1 MHVFFNQKIFSDNI
15 FACVKNIK
23 IIMTD
28 LKNKELET
36 NKNFSLFS
44 LTWPIFIELA
54 LHCVTLSLNLFLVGK
69 ISVDLVAA
77 LTVGNQVFEFSMIIF
92 NFIGIGTTVVIAQ
105 NIGAKKYDEIPK
117 VVHMGL
123 LLNIVLGFI
132 LALGIYH
139 FADNILNLMNT
150 PSEIYQDGYRYL
162 AVITL
167 ALIPE
172 AINFVFISVLRAYSY
187 TKQAMYVSFLVNIV
201 TFIIN
206 ILVLFGLFGLPKLGV
221 AGVAFSTFI
230 GRIIGTVVLFYVVLY
245 KTKLHLVFKDL
256 FKFNKILLK
265 RMLNVGLP
273 GAGENL
279 SWHVQFMLITSFAAT
294 FGDIALATH
303 GLYFQICIF
312 IMMFAQSIAMGTEII
327 VAHHIGA
334 FKIRQAYNQLIKSL
348 KIGFVVTLAIAL
360 GNAFIFGK
368 SLLGL
373 YTDSSEVFK
382 LASNLFLLSIIMEP
396 GRIFNIIVINS
407 LRAVGDAK
415 FPLMMAI
422 ISMWGV
428 SVPIA
433 YYLGIHCELGL
444 IGIWIGMACDEWVR
458 GISMF
463 IRWHSRIWERK
474 LVINRKKYFSFG

>member
-36 NKNFSLFS
+36 NKNFSLFA

-245 KTKLHLVFKDL
+245 
-256 FKFNKILLK
+256 
-265 RMLNVGLP
+265 
-273 GAGENL
+273 
-279 SWHVQFMLITSFAAT
+279 
-294 FGDIALATH
+294 
-303 GLYFQICIF
+303 
-312 IMMFAQSIAMGTEII
+312 
-327 VAHHIGA
+327 
-334 FKIRQAYNQLIKSL
+334 
-348 KIGFVVTLAIAL
+348 
-360 GNAFIFGK
+360 
-368 SLLGL
+368 
-373 YTDSSEVFK
+373 
-382 LASNLFLLSIIMEP
+382 
-396 GRIFNIIVINS
+396 
-407 LRAVGDAK
+407 
-415 FPLMMAI
+415 
-422 ISMWGV
+422 
-428 SVPIA
+428 
-433 YYLGIHCELGL
+433 
-444 IGIWIGMACDEWVR
+444 
-458 GISMF
+458 
-463 IRWHSRIWERK
+463 
-474 LVINRKKYFSFG
+474 